1 MPRLLRALTAEFV
14 GTLLFVFLGAGSVV
28 AFVANGPTTGSIGP
42 LGVALAHGV
51 GMAIIVSMTMSISGG
66 HMNPAVSFGLWIA
79 NKVDARTLGQY
90 VIAQVLGAVAG
101 AALVQALFPHM
112 AVATALVGTPRLASE
127 VTFMQG
133 VWIEALLTFFLVSAV
148 FGTAVSSEAPKIA
161 GFGIGLAIFVDAL
174 VGGSF
179 TGAVMNPARALGPA
193 LVAWQWNAHAVYWFG
208 PLIGAGVAA
217 ALWKAVL
224 LPRR

>member
-1 MPRLLRALTAEFV
+1 MPKLLRPLTAEFV
-14 GTLLFVFLGAGSVV
+14 GTLLFVFLGVGSVV
-28 AFVANGPTTGSIGP
+28 ALVANGPTTGSIGP

-66 HMNPAVSFGLWIA
+66 HINPAVTVGLWIA
-79 NKVDARTLGQY
+79 NRFEGQLVWPY
-90 VIAQVLGAVAG
+90 ILAQVLGAVVG
-101 AALVQALFPHM
+101 AALVK
-112 AVATALVGTPRLASE
+112 AVLPSLAVGIALVGTPRLASE

-148 FGTAVSSEAPKIA
+148 FGTAVSSQAPKIA

-174 VGGSF
+174 VGGSL
-179 TGAVMNPARALGPA
+179 TGAVMNPARAIGPA
-193 LVAWQWNAHAVYWFG
+193 LVAWQWNAHAVYWIG
-208 PLIGAGVAA
+208 PLIGAVVAG

-224 LPRR
+224 LPRS